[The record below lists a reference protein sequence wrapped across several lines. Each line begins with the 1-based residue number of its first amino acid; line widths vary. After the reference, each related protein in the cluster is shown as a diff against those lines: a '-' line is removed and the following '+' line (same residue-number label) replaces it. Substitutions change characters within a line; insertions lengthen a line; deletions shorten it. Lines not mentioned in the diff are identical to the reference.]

1 MRTISADIAASL
13 AAEATTLCHCW
24 RLLRRDGSVLGF
36 TDHDIDLAFSGTI
49 YRAASGLER
58 AQGESALGLAVSG
71 GDVSGALSSDAL
83 SEADLSS
90 GLFDSASVEIWLVDW
105 SDPARRLLMDVATLG
120 EIRRSDNAFTA
131 ELRSLAHRF
140 DEERGSRFQRDC
152 MADLGDTRCKVSLD
166 PAWRSIG
173 TIIAVEQS
181 GALLVQLD
189 SVFAAGTFTDGRLTL
204 TSGTAAGVTFTI
216 KLHEEH
222 ATGVRLV
229 PWTPANAPLA
239 SGDHFFVL
247 AGCDKSA
254 RTCAEKFG
262 NIANFR
268 GFPHI
273 PGNDVVLSY
282 PNSGDPRMDGGSLF
296 S

>member
-1 MRTISADIAASL
+1 MRTIPAELAASL
-13 AAEATTLCHCW
+13 AADATTLCHCW
-24 RLLRRDGSVLGF
+24 RLLRRDGSILGF
-36 TDHDIDLAFSGTI
+36 TDHDLDLAFSGTI

-58 AQGESALGLAVSG
+58 AQSESALGLAVSG

-83 SEADLSS
+83 SEVDLNA

-105 SDPARRLLMDVATLG
+105 SDPARRLLMDVASLG
-120 EIRRSDNAFTA
+120 EVRRSDNAFTA
-131 ELRSLAHRF
+131 ELRSLAHKF
-140 DEERGSRFQRDC
+140 DEEHGLYFQRNC

-166 PAWRSIG
+166 PAWRSTG
-173 TIIAVEQS
+173 TVVALEHS
-181 GALLVQLD
+181 GGMLVHLD
-189 SVFAAGTFTDGRLTL
+189 STFAAGTFTDGRLTL
-204 TSGTAAGVTFTI
+204 TDGAAAGATVTI
-216 KLHEEH
+216 KLHEDH
-222 ATGVRLV
+222 PSGSRLV
-229 PWTPANAPLA
+229 GWSQPALA
-239 SGDHFFVL
+239 AAGDHFYVL

-254 RTCAEKFG
+254 RTCAEKFS
-262 NIANFR
+262 NIVNFR